1 MRISVKR
8 KRLFTPPEDRRLT
21 VRFDAGTDVTTK
33 RAWGD
38 RLVADGDA
46 EEVVSPARASDES
59 PPAKRPLSPAQIKAL
74 DGDGDGAAGGSLP
87 KDQRA
92 AKD

>member
-1 MRISVKR
+1 MRIHVKR
-8 KRLFTPPEDRRLT
+8 KRLFVPPEDRRLT
-21 VRFDAGTDVTTK
+21 VRFEAGSEVTTK

-38 RLVADGDA
+38 QLVADGDA
-46 EEVVSPARASDES
+46 EEVASPGRDNDKSQ
-59 PPAKRPLSPAQIKAL
+59 PAKRPLSPAQIKAL